1 MGSAGCWTP
10 LQYTISFRCCNI
22 WDTWNIRD
30 LSLHFSC
37 IFSLHVAGF
46 VTSTPVTVVTST
58 SWSVIT
64 MAASTNTTGSG
75 APTLRPSRCSPSAGF
90 SSEGSSPSS
99 LPPSPTSSSS
109 SSSTTSSS
117 PPPLHSD
124 TSKPSTGWTSGAF
137 GKCLQHFLHAI
148 DLKEKSERK
157 NSSRLILWAAQWCD
171 LSFAPHRCHDA
182 VCAKEINKGYT
193 YGNYPLWEFVWCM

>member
-30 LSLHFSC
+30 LSLHLSC
-37 IFSLHVAGF
+37 VFSLHVAGF

-137 GKCLQHFLHAI
+137 GKCLQHFLLSACHRF
-148 DLKEKSERK
+148 ERK
-157 NSSRLILWAAQWCD
+157 EWEEELKQTDSVSGTVVWLKLCSSSLSWCSLCKRD
-171 LSFAPHRCHDA
+171 Q
-182 VCAKEINKGYT
+182 
-193 YGNYPLWEFVWCM
+193 